1 MGRIR
6 TRALTER
13 QGTEKEDSSA
23 LVQGFLE
30 AWGDMDGVVLLVGW
44 HPGGLKGCPIRNR
57 KWASGTQADPFRAR
71 LSLSV
76 TLRRH
81 YTLLRLYF
89 HAVASH
95 CPGTPFCL
103 AW

>member
-44 HPGGLKGCPIRNR
+44 HPGGLKG
-57 KWASGTQADPFRAR
+57 
-71 LSLSV
+71 
-76 TLRRH
+76 
-81 YTLLRLYF
+81 
-89 HAVASH
+89 
-95 CPGTPFCL
+95 
-103 AW
+103 